1 MIVLNGNG
9 WYSPAVRQDERSN
22 NLRDICATA
31 KQVCLNLGNA
41 REALSEEDRSHHQA
55 IQARRG

>member
-1 MIVLNGNG
+1 MIVLNGNC
-9 WYSPAVRQDERSN
+9 WYSPATRQDERSN
-22 NLRDICATA
+22 NLRDISATS
-31 KQVCLNLGNA
+31 KQVCLNFGNA